1 MDIDDDPVDR
11 WCGDLT
17 QSQCTDG
24 GQNMPI
30 EHSAIRLQGA
40 GGALTGLDELRHLV
54 KPLLRRELEGIRTGE
69 PAATAETGE
78 LLEGIGQSLDRGTAS
93 AAVALDDA
101 FPAVLPTEPGS
112 SPVADRIG
120 GHP

>member
-11 WCGDLT
+11 WGGDLT

-54 KPLLRRELEGIRTGE
+54 KPLLRRELEGIRTGQA
-69 PAATAETGE
+69 AATAETRE
-78 LLEGIGQSLDRGTAS
+78 LLEGVGQGLDRGPTS
-93 AAVALDDA
+93 ATVTLDDA
-101 FPAVLPTEPGS
+101 LPPVLPAEARPG
-112 SPVADRIG
+112 PVADRVG
-120 GHP
+120 GYP